1 MIQKISEVNTLNEL
15 ILVDKRKLSNV
26 QKTIVYFFIY
36 AFLGWSLEVIYA
48 MYVERTFVNRGFLY
62 GPICPIYGFGAL
74 ILIGS
79 LRNVKGN
86 KILKFI
92 IAVVA
97 FSVFEYIVSYILEV
111 LFNQRWWD
119 YSNDI
124 LNLNG
129 RISIL
134 YSLVWGILGIFFTEK
149 LHPFVRKKVEKLSL
163 SISKKTQKI
172 IIYTLVGIF
181 IVDEIFSIIAYLD

>member
-1 MIQKISEVNTLNEL
+1 MNEL
-15 ILVDKRKLSNV
+15 ILSDKRKLSNV
-26 QKTIVYFFIY
+26 QKIIVYFFIY

-48 MYVERTFVNRGFLY
+48 MYVQRTFVNRGFLF

-92 IAVVA
+92 IAVIA

-134 YSLVWGILGIFFTEK
+134 YSLVWGILGIIFTEK
-149 LHPFVRKKVEKLSL
+149 LHPFVRKKVEKISL

-172 IIYTLVGIF
+172 IIYILVGIF
-181 IVDEIFSIIAYLD
+181 VVDEIFSIILYLS

>member
-1 MIQKISEVNTLNEL
+1 MNDDIVLYEN
-15 ILVDKRKLSNV
+15 RKLSNV
-26 QKTIVYFFIY
+26 QKAILYFFIY
-36 AFLGWSLEVIYA
+36 SFLGWLMEVIYA
-48 MYVERTFVNRGFLY
+48 MFVERHFVNRGFLY

-79 LRNVKGN
+79 LRNLKGN

-92 IAVVA
+92 VAVVA
-97 FSVFEYIVSYILEV
+97 FSVFEYIVSYILEI

-124 LNLNG
+124 LNLQG

-134 YSLVWGILGIFFTEK
+134 YSLVWGVLGLLFTEK
-149 LHPFVRKKVEKLSL
+149 LHPFVRKQLEKISLLIPKAIQRITIYALLIAFAIDEVL
-163 SISKKTQKI
+163 SII
-172 IIYTLVGIF
+172 
-181 IVDEIFSIIAYLD
+181 EYLR

>member
-1 MIQKISEVNTLNEL
+1 MNEDVVL
-15 ILVDKRKLSNV
+15 YENRQLSNV
-26 QKTIVYFFIY
+26 QKVIIYFFIY
-36 AFLGWSLEVIYA
+36 SFLGWLMEVIYA
-48 MYVERTFVNRGFLY
+48 MFVERHFVNRGFLY

-79 LRNVKGN
+79 LKNIKGN
-86 KILKFI
+86 KFLKFI

-97 FSVFEYIVSYILEV
+97 FSVFEYIVSYVLEI

-124 LNLNG
+124 LNLQG

-134 YSLVWGILGIFFTEK
+134 YSLVWGVLGILFTEK
-149 LHPFVRKKVEKLSL
+149 LHPFIRKKVEKISLLIPKTIQIIIILSL
-163 SISKKTQKI
+163 LI
-172 IIYTLVGIF
+172 IFVI
-181 IVDEIFSIIAYLD
+181 DEIFSNLSYLNVL

>member
-1 MIQKISEVNTLNEL
+1 MNEL
-15 ILVDKRKLSNV
+15 ILSDKRKLSNV
-26 QKTIVYFFIY
+26 QKIIVYFFIY

-48 MYVERTFVNRGFLY
+48 MYVQRTFVNRGFLF

-79 LRNVKGN
+79 LRNIKGN

-92 IAVVA
+92 IAVIA

-134 YSLVWGILGIFFTEK
+134 YSLVWGILGIIFTEK

-181 IVDEIFSIIAYLD
+181 IVDEIFSIVSHLG

>member
-1 MIQKISEVNTLNEL
+1 MNEL
-15 ILVDKRKLSNV
+15 ILSDKRKLSNV
-26 QKTIVYFFIY
+26 QKIIVYFFIY

-48 MYVERTFVNRGFLY
+48 MYVERTFVNRGFLF

-92 IAVVA
+92 IAVIA

-134 YSLVWGILGIFFTEK
+134 YSLVWGILGIIFTEK

-163 SISKKTQKI
+163 SISKRTQKI
-172 IIYTLVGIF
+172 IIYILVGIF
-181 IVDEIFSIIAYLD
+181 VVDEIFSIILYLS

>member
-1 MIQKISEVNTLNEL
+1 MNEL
-15 ILVDKRKLSNV
+15 IISHKRGLSNV
-26 QKTIVYFFIY
+26 EKAIIYFFIY
-36 AFLGWSLEVIYA
+36 SFLGWSLEVIFA
-48 MYVERTFVNRGFLY
+48 MYVERTFVNRGFLF

-92 IAVVA
+92 IAVIA
-97 FSVFEYIVSYILEV
+97 FSVFEYIVSYILEI

-149 LHPFVRKKVEKLSL
+149 LHPFVRKKVKKLLSL
-163 SISKKTQKI
+163 ISETTQKI
-172 IIYTLVGIF
+172 IVYVLLGVFVI
-181 IVDEIFSIIAYLD
+181 DEIFSILSHLS

>member
-1 MIQKISEVNTLNEL
+1 MGVNTLNED
-15 ILVDKRKLSNV
+15 IAIYENRKLSNA
-26 QKTIVYFFIY
+26 QKVILYFFIY
-36 AFLGWSLEVIYA
+36 SFLGWVMEVIYA
-48 MYVERTFVNRGFLY
+48 MFVERQFVNRGFLY

-86 KILKFI
+86 KLLKFI

-97 FSVFEYIVSYILEV
+97 FSVFEYIVSYVLEL

-124 LNLNG
+124 LNLQG

-134 YSLVWGILGIFFTEK
+134 YSLVWGVLGILFTEK
-149 LHPFVRKKVEKLSL
+149 LHPFIRKKVENVSL
-163 SISKKTQKI
+163 RVPKAIQI
-172 IIYTLVGIF
+172 IIISSFVIAF
-181 IVDEIFSIIAYLD
+181 VVDEVLSNLSYLDILW

>member
-1 MIQKISEVNTLNEL
+1 MNEL
-15 ILVDKRKLSNV
+15 ILSDKRKLSNV
-26 QKTIVYFFIY
+26 QKIIVYFFIY

-48 MYVERTFVNRGFLY
+48 MYVQRTFVNRGFLF

-92 IAVVA
+92 IAVIA

-181 IVDEIFSIIAYLD
+181 IVDEIFSIVSHLG

>member
-1 MIQKISEVNTLNEL
+1 MNELIISNKRELSNIQKI
-15 ILVDKRKLSNV
+15 I
-26 QKTIVYFFIY
+26 IYFFIY
-36 AFLGWSLEVIYA
+36 SFLGWSLEVIFA
-48 MYVERTFVNRGFLY
+48 MYVERTFVNRGFLF

-92 IAVVA
+92 IAVIS
-97 FSVFEYIVSYILEV
+97 FSVFEYIVSYILEI

-149 LHPFVRKKVEKLSL
+149 LHPLVRKKVKKVCL
-163 SISKKTQKI
+163 SISKEKQKI
-172 IIYTLVGIF
+172 IIYILVGIF
-181 IVDEIFSIIAYLD
+181 VADEFFSILAHLN